1 MAIRTIHID
10 TARTWRGGQNQAL
23 LTVKGLRALGHPTML
38 VAHPDGELRRRA
50 PQDTD
55 LVPLAPRFEVDFHAA
70 WKLARI
76 IRAYE
81 PVILHAHDPHGVAL
95 AALALGF
102 RMPSPPP
109 LLVASRRVDFRLA
122 GNTLSRAKYRRV
134 DRFIC
139 ASAAIGRILA
149 AGDVERDRIV
159 TVHEGVDLQH
169 VADATPVSLHE
180 TFWLPR
186 GAPVVL
192 NVAALVPHK
201 GQRHLIEA
209 FAEVVRAVP
218 DARLVILGQGELH
231 EALVKQVQQH
241 GLEKHVLLPG
251 FRTDVLSLMKTADV
265 FVMSSVMEGLGTSL
279 LDAMACA
286 RPIVATDTGGIP
298 EVVVHEETGLLVP
311 PRDAGALAEALVLLL
326 KDEDLAR
333 QYGAAGYERVH
344 HRFSVEHMVGETV
357 AVYEALLVATAEGRG
372 LHPRPDRIDDPCPSS
387 PTCCSTP
394 GHCARALSVNRCCAC
409 ASAARSCC
417 GRSSRRWRRS
427 KAAGSRTYGC
437 SASGWCSRF
446 PDNDGWC
453 CT

>member
-1 MAIRTIHID
+1 MPIRTIHID

-50 PQDTD
+50 PQDPD
-55 LVPLAPRFEVDFHAA
+55 LVPLAPRFEIDFHAA

-76 IRAYE
+76 IRAFN
-81 PVILHAHDPHGVAL
+81 PAILHAHDPHGVAL

-102 RMPSPPP
+102 RMPWPPP

-122 GNTLSRAKYRRV
+122 GNTLSRAKYKQV

-139 ASAAIGRILA
+139 ASSAIGRILA
-149 AGDVERDRIV
+149 ADGIDAARIV

-169 VADATPVSLHE
+169 VADAPPVSLHE
-180 TFWLPR
+180 TFWLPH

-201 GQRHLIEA
+201 GQRLLIDA
-209 FAEVVRAVP
+209 FAEVVRVVP

-231 EALVKQVQQH
+231 DSLGRQIH
-241 GLEKHVLLPG
+241 HLSLDKHVMLPG
-251 FRTDVLSLMKTADV
+251 FRTDVLSLMKTADI

-286 RPIVATDTGGIP
+286 RPIVATDAGGIP

-311 PRDAGALAEALVLLL
+311 PRDADQLADALVTLL
-326 KDEDLAR
+326 KDETRAR

-344 HRFSVEHMVGETV
+344 HTFSVEHMVNQTV
-357 AVYEALLVATAEGRG
+357 SVYRDVITTR
-372 LHPRPDRIDDPCPSS
+372 
-387 PTCCSTP
+387 
-394 GHCARALSVNRCCAC
+394 
-409 ASAARSCC
+409 
-417 GRSSRRWRRS
+417 
-427 KAAGSRTYGC
+427 
-437 SASGWCSRF
+437 
-446 PDNDGWC
+446 
-453 CT
+453 

>member
-76 IRAYE
+76 IRAFN
-81 PVILHAHDPHGVAL
+81 PALLHAHDPHGVAL

-102 RMPSPPP
+102 RMPWPPP

-122 GNTLSRAKYRRV
+122 GHTLSRAKYRQV
-134 DRFIC
+134 NRFIC

-149 AGDVERDRIV
+149 GDGIEPERIV
-159 TVHEGVDLQH
+159 TVHEGVNLQH
-169 VADATPVSLHE
+169 VADAPPQSIHE
-180 TFWLPR
+180 TFWLPH

-201 GQRHLIEA
+201 GQRYLIDA
-209 FAEVVRAVP
+209 FAGVVRKVP
-218 DARLVILGQGELH
+218 DARLVILGQGELQ
-231 EALVKQVQQH
+231 ESLTRQVH
-241 GLEKHVLLPG
+241 HHALEKHVLLPG
-251 FRTDVLSLMKTADV
+251 FRTDVLSLMKTADI
-265 FVMSSVMEGLGTSL
+265 FTMSSVMEGLGTSL

-298 EVVVHEETGLLVP
+298 EVVVHDETGLLVP
-311 PRDAGALAEALVLLL
+311 PKDADALADALVTLL
-326 KDEDLAR
+326 KDEERAR
-333 QYGAAGYERVH
+333 RYGAAGYERVH
-344 HRFSVEHMVGETV
+344 RRFSVEHMVNETV
-357 AVYEALLVATAEGRG
+357 TVYERL
-372 LHPRPDRIDDPCPSS
+372 I
-387 PTCCSTP
+387 
-394 GHCARALSVNRCCAC
+394 
-409 ASAARSCC
+409 ASR
-417 GRSSRRWRRS
+417 
-427 KAAGSRTYGC
+427 
-437 SASGWCSRF
+437 
-446 PDNDGWC
+446 
-453 CT
+453 